1 MTSTPWTERL
11 MQVVWP
17 AFIAACLLEL
27 IVFAMVD
34 PSEIHWMGRSPGWS
48 RQAIYAG
55 AFFVFWAI
63 CGVASTLTV
72 MLGRREPRQAG

>member
-1 MTSTPWTERL
+1 

-55 AFFVFWAI
+55 AFFVFWAV
-63 CGVASTLTV
+63 CALASTLTLV
-72 MLGRREPRQAG
+72 LGRQESRRAG